1 MKRALFTA
9 SLVVCIVVGLMLGAP
24 ARAAQSNPIQVRV
37 EAGYDGYFR
46 AGQWT
51 PLLIS
56 ISNTGADV
64 SGELRV
70 SSNSTS
76 GLAANAYA
84 TDITLPTQSS
94 KLVPLNV
101 RLLDFANSVQVEL
114 ITGDGI
120 IATVNSAVKL
130 VPSSDI
136 LYAVVTESPRGVVD
150 LQTSTGVQGSV
161 YQANWRVESV
171 PRYADGLGGLDGLL
185 LTDAD
190 TGNLNA
196 DQRQAIREWV
206 IAGGHLVVTGGPNWQ
221 KTQAG
226 VSELLPLTPASAI
239 TLTSL
244 PSVAQYSGITDA
256 PLQADAPIVVAQ
268 GTLANDAVVLAQET
282 GTPILVR
289 HQVGEGYVDYLAID
303 PGTEPILSWKDRSR
317 FWVSV
322 MTTADQ
328 RPSWS
333 FGVTDPDQASL
344 SADFIKGL
352 RLPDVLQLLGF
363 LMVYIVLIG
372 PVNYLV
378 LRWLKRP
385 ELAWFTIPLIV
396 IATSVYTYATGF
408 SLRGT
413 LVTIN
418 RLSLVQVWPNSD
430 RAEVDGVVGILAP
443 RRANYDLTVR
453 NNMTLQTLTNTAAA
467 INPALTSN
475 MTIYEGSTYEARN
488 VPVDAGT
495 TAAFLVEGYTPVTPI
510 QGLATLQLAKASNGT
525 VFKVK
530 LTNTS
535 GMTLTDTVAL
545 CMGATYRIGTLAAG
559 EEIEFTLDI
568 NDVAASRATQNN
580 FVPQLSSYTGYNDTS
595 YRERTIQDL
604 LGSAYYYQQGRG
616 LGSSLED
623 QENWRRQ
630 TFLRSLA
637 MDSDPGGGRGA
648 NVYIAGWTA
657 TSPIDVD
664 LNGVG
669 FITEDST
676 LWVHRLPVQIVPATS
691 DGFIEVP
698 SGFTTWTVSE
708 DSKLQDAAP
717 YNLPVRQDEDAI
729 FRFSPL
735 PALRTMTISEVRLR
749 LMMSNNVPQNAK
761 VSMWNWTSKQWEPIN
776 LGGKFNVSLTGADA
790 TKFVGPGNTVELRA
804 EADSG
809 TYVFYD
815 VIEVYFYGKFNQ

>member
-1 MKRALFTA
+1 M
-9 SLVVCIVVGLMLGAP
+9 GLLLGTP
-24 ARAAQSNPIQVRV
+24 VRAAQGSPIQVRV

-46 AGQWT
+46 ANQWT
-51 PLLIS
+51 PLLIN
-56 ISNTGADV
+56 ISNTGAEIN
-64 SGELRV
+64 GELRV

-84 TDITLPTQSS
+84 TEITLATQSS
-94 KLVPLNV
+94 KLVNLNV
-101 RLLDFANSVQVEL
+101 RLMDYTSAVQVEL

-120 IATVNSAVKL
+120 IATVTSAVKL

-150 LQTSTGVQGSV
+150 LQTSVSLQGSV

-171 PRYADGLGGLDGLL
+171 PRHADGLAGLDGLL

-206 IAGGHLVVTGGPNWQ
+206 VAGGHLVVTGGPNWQ

-226 VSELLPLTPASAI
+226 VSELIPLVPTATI

-244 PSVAQYSGITDA
+244 PSIARFSGVADT
-256 PLQADAPIVVAQ
+256 PLQSDTPIVVAQ
-268 GTLANDAVVLAQET
+268 GTLTNDAVVLAQES
-282 GTPILVR
+282 GTPILSR
-289 HQVGEGYVDYLAID
+289 RQLGEGYVDYLALD

-317 FWVSV
+317 FWIST
-322 MTTADQ
+322 MTTSDQ

-333 FGVTDPDQASL
+333 YGVTSPDQASL

-363 LMVYIVLIG
+363 LLIYIILIG
-372 PVNYLV
+372 PVNYLI

-418 RLSLVQVWPNSD
+418 RLSLVQVWPGSD
-430 RAEVDGVVGILAP
+430 RAEVDGVIGILAP

-453 NNMTLQTLTNTAAA
+453 NNMTLQTLTNTAVA
-467 INPALTSN
+467 INPALNSN
-475 MTIYEGSTYEARN
+475 MTIFQGSNYEARN

-495 TAAFLVEGYTPVTPI
+495 TAAFLVEGYTQVTPME
-510 QGLATLQLAKASNGT
+510 GTATLQLAKSNTGT

-530 LTNTS
+530 VKNTS
-535 GMTLTDTVAL
+535 GMTLNDVVAL
-545 CMGATYRIGTLAAG
+545 CMGGTYRIGTFAADQ
-559 EEIEFTLDI
+559 EITFTIDV
-568 NDVAASRATQNN
+568 NDVSASRAAQNN
-580 FVPQLSSYTGYNDTS
+580 FVPVFSGYTGYNDAG
-595 YRERTIQDL
+595 YRERTVQDL
-604 LGSAYYYQQGRG
+604 LGPGYYYQQGRG

-637 MDSDPGGGRGA
+637 LDSDPGGGRGA
-648 NVYIAGWTA
+648 NVYIAGWTS
-657 TSPIDVD
+657 TSPMDVD

-676 LWVHRLPVQIVPATS
+676 LWVHRLPVHIETTS
-691 DGFIEVP
+691 QDGFVEIP

-708 DSKLQDAAP
+708 ASKLQDATP
-717 YNLPVRQDEDAI
+717 YNLPLRQDDDAI
-729 FRFSPL
+729 FRFAPL
-735 PALRTMTISEVRLR
+735 PSLRNMTISELRLR

-761 VSMWNWTSKQWEPIN
+761 ISLWNWADKKWDIVN
-776 LGGKFNVSLTGADA
+776 LNGRFNVTLTADDA
-790 TKFVGPGNTVELRA
+790 TKYVGPGNTVELRA
-804 EADSG
+804 EADGG

-815 VIEVYFYGKFNQ
+815 VIEVYFYGKYTG